1 MRLAAAQA
9 TAQTGAF
16 DAALG
21 LLAAGEAGPL
31 DEFQRAQAA
40 LLRGQI
46 AFASSRGSDIP
57 PLLLTAAR
65 PFEPLDARLA
75 RETYL
80 EALSAALFAGRPSH
94 RQRPAGGGRGRARRS
109 PVAAACSRAR
119 SAAGR

>member
-9 TAQTGAF
+9 TAQAGAF

-21 LLAAGEAGPL
+21 LLAAAEAGPL
-31 DEFQRAQAA
+31 DELQRAQAA

-65 PFEPLDARLA
+65 LFEPLDARLA

-80 EALSAALFAGRPSH
+80 EALSAALFAG
-94 RQRPAGGGRGRARRS
+94 QRCRRRRS
-109 PVAAACSRAR
+109 S
-119 SAAGR
+119 G